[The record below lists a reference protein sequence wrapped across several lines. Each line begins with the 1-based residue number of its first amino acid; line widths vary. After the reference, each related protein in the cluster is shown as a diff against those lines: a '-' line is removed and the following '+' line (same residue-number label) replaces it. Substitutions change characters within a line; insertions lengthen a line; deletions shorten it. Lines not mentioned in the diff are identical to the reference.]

1 VFSFISPLTPPISYM
16 AYGIAGFT
24 AVGIVY
30 LIALWRRD
38 RRRVIDVGIVHL
50 DLAPEE
56 YAE

>member
-1 VFSFISPLTPPISYM
+1 M

-56 YAE
+56 YAK